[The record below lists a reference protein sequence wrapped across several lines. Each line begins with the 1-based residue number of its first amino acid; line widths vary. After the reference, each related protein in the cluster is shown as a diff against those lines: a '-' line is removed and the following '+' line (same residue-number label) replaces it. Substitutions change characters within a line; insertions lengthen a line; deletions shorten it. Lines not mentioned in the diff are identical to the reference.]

1 MTNMIPEYA
10 GKLVE
15 ATGEQVPSIVL
26 RDPIPWGGLF
36 LLGLWMVSI
45 IIITIGI
52 TRGIARRRNGLTT
65 APLSQKV
72 LIVSTCLLFIGSAN
86 IIWRISTGLAGIIE
100 AGAESLS
107 IITAFHLMVYSVAA
121 ELRFL
126 AINIT
131 LSGLGFIVAILL
143 HEKRQ

>member
-52 TRGIARRRNGLTT
+52 TRGIA
-65 APLSQKV
+65 LSQKV